1 VTTLSLSTH
10 SGTSANRIS
19 VLNFLVNGL
28 VLVVYIIDH
37 QEF

>member
-19 VLNFLVNGL
+19 VQYFLVNGL
-28 VLVVYIIDH
+28 VFVVYIIDH
-37 QEF
+37 EEF